1 MAGRP
6 HKSAHDLGAGQFTQ
20 GQRKQM
26 IEIEQA
32 LQGNSELLQEI
43 PNTLSERGI
52 EYYLTIL
59 KHLNPS
65 ILASLDRSI
74 IEQLANNYDRLDTAN
89 AYLNNNDNII
99 YDKEGTPKGAHPY
112 VKIQRDLV
120 AEQVVLNAQLGI
132 SPKNRAEFTRSVT
145 KDAKEVINSAPQ
157 GSTEYEKAM
166 QRMIEQNKE

>member
-6 HKSAHDLGAGQFTQ
+6 HKSANDLGAGQFTQ
-20 GQRKQM
+20 AQRKQM
-26 IEIEQA
+26 VEIEEA
-32 LQGNSELLQEI
+32 LKGNSELLQEI
-43 PNTLSERGI
+43 PNTLSERGVS
-52 EYYLTIL
+52 YYLTIL
-59 KHLNPS
+59 KYLNPS

-89 AYLNNNDNII
+89 EYLNNNDNII

-120 AEQVVLNAQLGI
+120 AEQIVLNAQLGI
-132 SPKNRAEFTRSVT
+132 SPKNRAEFTRSIG

-157 GSTEYEKAM
+157 GSTELELQLQK
-166 QRMIEQNKE
+166 MIDMNK